1 MDLCYV
7 STHPTPPLNS
17 RELSTWRWDRP
28 QTAWIPCWNRRKRPS
43 ANFLHARPIS
53 ALAVEKREAGG
64 AGAHAPQGGQLGLAP
79 QSDFYLLMESREER
93 HQRAHSRKDW
103 SSEGGTLGEE
113 GPCRCARLVSPYS
126 SIPNPKY
133 RLLQMGDE
141 SPVSPESMTDHQ
153 HIGYGAETESSQNFL
168 SAMCLAWCQLLHFH
182 LTPLNPQNNLAG
194 QVGLSLF
201 SYRWR
206 NRGRREDK

>member
-1 MDLCYV
+1 M
-7 STHPTPPLNS
+7 
-17 RELSTWRWDRP
+17 
-28 QTAWIPCWNRRKRPS
+28 
-43 ANFLHARPIS
+43 
-53 ALAVEKREAGG
+53 
-64 AGAHAPQGGQLGLAP
+64 
-79 QSDFYLLMESREER
+79 
-93 HQRAHSRKDW
+93 
-103 SSEGGTLGEE
+103 GEE

-141 SPVSPESMTDHQ
+141 SPASPESMTDHQ
-153 HIGYGAETESSQNFL
+153 HVGYGAETESSQNFL
-168 SAMCLAWCQLLHFH
+168 SAMCPARCQLLHFH

-206 NRGRREDK
+206 NRGRPERINKLPTIKLPVQGSQTTNMYITDFRGIIRWLYSWEA